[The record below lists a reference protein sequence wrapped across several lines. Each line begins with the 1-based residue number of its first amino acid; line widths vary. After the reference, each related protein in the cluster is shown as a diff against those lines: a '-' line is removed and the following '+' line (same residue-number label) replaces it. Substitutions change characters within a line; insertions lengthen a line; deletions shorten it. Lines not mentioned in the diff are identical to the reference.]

1 MSNALNPKVILLYL
15 ALMSNFVDLARGNTG
30 AQLAMLG
37 AALIGIN
44 IIWQTGLVVAADKA
58 RGWLGTPA
66 VQKGVSWITGAI
78 LLFFAVAMLWTNVF

>member
-15 ALMSNFVDLARGNTG
+15 ALMPNFVDLARGNTG

-44 IIWQTGLVVAADKA
+44 II
-58 RGWLGTPA
+58 
-66 VQKGVSWITGAI
+66 
-78 LLFFAVAMLWTNVF
+78 